1 LEHEED
7 LRKLSTMEEQDALK
21 LQDEMYMAQA
31 MEVACQNLKRPFGA
45 LLVDTREGEVIASAV
60 NRSYRNP
67 VAHGEMEV
75 IQAAGE
81 KAKGDVR
88 WSDCTLY
95 TTAEP
100 CSMCMSGILW
110 AGITRVVYGTT
121 IPTLHRLGYRQIDIR
136 AQEVIDRSGENLGCT
151 LTGGIKET
159 ECDALFA
166 AAIKLD
172 KKSIGKNT

>member
-1 LEHEED
+1 
-7 LRKLSTMEEQDALK
+7 MEECEAVQ
-21 LQDEMYMAQA
+21 LQDEMYMSQA
-31 MEVACQNLKRPFGA
+31 METACQNLKRPFGA
-45 LLVDTREGEVIASAV
+45 LLVDVKEGEILASAV

-100 CSMCMSGILW
+100 CPMCMSGILW
-110 AGITRVVYGTT
+110 AGISRVVYGSS
-121 IPTLHRLGYRQIDIR
+121 IATLHELGYRQIDLS
-136 AQEVIDRSGENLGCT
+136 AQEVVDRAKGGLGCE
-151 LTGGIKET
+151 LVGGVKES

-166 AAIKLD
+166 AAMKLER
-172 KKSIGKNT
+172 KSDR